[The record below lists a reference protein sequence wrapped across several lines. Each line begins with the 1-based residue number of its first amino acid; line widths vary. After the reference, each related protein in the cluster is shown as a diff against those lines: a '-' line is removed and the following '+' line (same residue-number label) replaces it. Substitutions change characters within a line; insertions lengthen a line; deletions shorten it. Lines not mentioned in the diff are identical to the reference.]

1 MKGRDVNLQFLSIPN
16 RRFGVPRQVERLS
29 RIVQHRFQPQKRQME
44 ISQSKIKWYT
54 KGHKRKIN
62 LPKKSLFLPA
72 GSSTFEG
79 GLPRIC

>member
-29 RIVQHRFQPQKRQME
+29 RIVQRRFQRQTE
-44 ISQSKIKWYT
+44 ISQSKMKWYT

-62 LPKKSLFLPA
+62 LPTKSLFLPA

-79 GLPRIC
+79 GLPKIC

>member
-29 RIVQHRFQPQKRQME
+29 RIVQRRFQRQME
-44 ISQSKIKWYT
+44 ISQSKMKWYT

-62 LPKKSLFLPA
+62 SPKKSLFLPA

-79 GLPRIC
+79 GLPKIC